1 MAERYAAWVIRWR
14 SGVVSRLR
22 REWDGALEIDVTV
35 DGAPVRALAYPQLT
49 GRPQPGDRALL
60 NTGALDLGLGTGGY
74 ALVVALTDR
83 LAQAPH
89 GPRHLLTARDT
100 PLQARVLVT
109 DA

>member
-35 DGAPVRALAYPQLT
+35 DGAPVRALAYPQRT

-60 NTGALDLGLGTGGY
+60 TTGALDLGLGTGGH
-74 ALVVALTDR
+74 ALFVRLPDR
-83 LAQAPH
+83 LPPAPG
-89 GPRHLLTARDT
+89 GPGPLRHA
-100 PLQARVLVT
+100 PEPPVQ
-109 DA
+109 